1 MTKNEPKKV
10 LRDTWPS
17 NTENCNNSC
26 NIFKYLPFMLS
37 SKIKRKMKMKKTLNL
52 LFLLLAVFAISSCSS
67 DDDEIKDSVKEITI
81 YVSSET
87 GESYGFNSTPEEC
100 MLVKFDNPNGEW
112 EHLGLY
118 RIEGF
123 TYVKGHE
130 YELRVKMT
138 TLANPPADGYS
149 HKYLL
154 VKIVQDKLVKETET
168 PTDNSVK
175 SESDIEYQELCPYN
189 KYETEDNYIVDGE
202 GNIYK
207 GNGWPKPSYEHSR
220 IYVEN
225 VLDKGDDNWVKFN
238 SIPYQA
244 YCSYVISPLTDDIRM
259 VYNEDGGPL
268 FKDVIPEN
276 EFEYITKKMNSG
288 EKLQYFLI
296 LANVYK
302 KGLQKLKFTITK
314 Q

>member
-1 MTKNEPKKV
+1 MQYIQN
-10 LRDTWPS
+10 
-17 NTENCNNSC
+17 
-26 NIFKYLPFMLS
+26 LPFILS
-37 SKIKRKMKMKKTLNL
+37 STIKRKMKKTLNL

-67 DDDEIKDSVKEITI
+67 DDDEKKDSVKEITI

-168 PTDNSVK
+168 LTDNSVK

-225 VLDKGDDNWVKFN
+225 VLDKSDDNWVKFN

-244 YCSYVISPLTDDIRM
+244 YCSYVISPLTDDIRL

-268 FKDVIPEN
+268 FKKVIPES

>member
-1 MTKNEPKKV
+1 MQYIQN
-10 LRDTWPS
+10 
-17 NTENCNNSC
+17 
-26 NIFKYLPFMLS
+26 LPFILS
-37 SKIKRKMKMKKTLNL
+37 STIKRKMKKTLNL

-67 DDDEIKDSVKEITI
+67 DDDEKKDSVKEITI

-100 MLVKFDNPNGEW
+100 MLVKFDNPNGKW

-154 VKIVQDKLVKETET
+154 VKIVQDKLVKETGT
-168 PTDNSVK
+168 PTNSVK

-259 VYNEDGGPL
+259 VYNEDDDPL
-268 FKDVIPEN
+268 FKKVIPES

>member
-1 MTKNEPKKV
+1 MQYIQN
-10 LRDTWPS
+10 
-17 NTENCNNSC
+17 
-26 NIFKYLPFMLS
+26 LPFILS
-37 SKIKRKMKMKKTLNL
+37 STIKRKMKKTLNL
-52 LFLLLAVFAISSCSS
+52 LFLLLAVFAVSSCSS
-67 DDDEIKDSVKEITI
+67 DDDEKKDSVKEITI

-100 MLVKFDNPNGEW
+100 MLVKFDNPNGGW

-168 PTDNSVK
+168 PTNSVK

-225 VLDKGDDNWVKFN
+225 VLDKSDDNWVKFN

-268 FKDVIPEN
+268 FKDVIPES

>member
-1 MTKNEPKKV
+1 MQYIQN
-10 LRDTWPS
+10 
-17 NTENCNNSC
+17 
-26 NIFKYLPFMLS
+26 LPFILS
-37 SKIKRKMKMKKTLNL
+37 STIKRKMKKTLNL

-67 DDDEIKDSVKEITI
+67 DDDEKKDSVKEITI

-154 VKIVQDKLVKETET
+154 VKIVQDKLVKETGT

-189 KYETEDNYIVDGE
+189 KYEAEDNYIVDGE

-225 VLDKGDDNWVKFN
+225 VLDKSDDNWVKFN

-244 YCSYVISPLTDDIRM
+244 YCSYVISPLTDDIRL

-268 FKDVIPEN
+268 FKKVIPES

>member
-1 MTKNEPKKV
+1 MQYIQN
-10 LRDTWPS
+10 
-17 NTENCNNSC
+17 
-26 NIFKYLPFMLS
+26 LPFILS
-37 SKIKRKMKMKKTLNL
+37 STIKRKMKKTLNL
-52 LFLLLAVFAISSCSS
+52 LFLLLAVFAVSSCSS
-67 DDDEIKDSVKEITI
+67 DDDEKKDSVKEITI

-123 TYVKGHE
+123 TYVKWHE

-154 VKIVQDKLVKETET
+154 VKIVQDKLVKETGT
-168 PTDNSVK
+168 PSDNSVK

-207 GNGWPKPSYEHSR
+207 GNGLPKPSYEHSR
-220 IYVEN
+220 IYIEN

-244 YCSYVISPLTDDIRM
+244 YRSYVISPLTDDIRM
-259 VYNEDGGPL
+259 VYNEDDGPL
-268 FKDVIPEN
+268 FKDVIPES

>member
-1 MTKNEPKKV
+1 MQYIQN
-10 LRDTWPS
+10 
-17 NTENCNNSC
+17 
-26 NIFKYLPFMLS
+26 LPFILS
-37 SKIKRKMKMKKTLNL
+37 STIKRKMKKTLNL

-67 DDDEIKDSVKEITI
+67 DDDEKKDSVKEITI

-149 HKYLL
+149 HRYLL

-220 IYVEN
+220 IYIEN

-244 YCSYVISPLTDDIRM
+244 YRSYVISPLTDDIRL

-268 FKDVIPEN
+268 FKDVIPES

>member
-1 MTKNEPKKV
+1 MQYIQN
-10 LRDTWPS
+10 
-17 NTENCNNSC
+17 
-26 NIFKYLPFMLS
+26 LPFILS
-37 SKIKRKMKMKKTLNL
+37 STIKRKMKKTLNL

-67 DDDEIKDSVKEITI
+67 DDDEKKDSVKEITI

-268 FKDVIPEN
+268 FKDVIPES
-276 EFEYITKKMNSG
+276 EFEYITKKKNSG

>member
-1 MTKNEPKKV
+1 MQYIQN
-10 LRDTWPS
+10 
-17 NTENCNNSC
+17 
-26 NIFKYLPFMLS
+26 LPFILS
-37 SKIKRKMKMKKTLNL
+37 STIKRKMKKTLNL

-67 DDDEIKDSVKEITI
+67 DDDEKKDSVKEITI

-154 VKIVQDKLVKETET
+154 VKIVQDKLVKETGT

-220 IYVEN
+220 IYIEN

>member
-1 MTKNEPKKV
+1 MQYIQN
-10 LRDTWPS
+10 
-17 NTENCNNSC
+17 
-26 NIFKYLPFMLS
+26 LPFILS
-37 SKIKRKMKMKKTLNL
+37 STIKRKMKKTLNL
-52 LFLLLAVFAISSCSS
+52 LFLLLAVFAVSSCSS
-67 DDDEIKDSVKEITI
+67 DDDEKKDSVKEITI
-81 YVSSET
+81 FVSSET

-207 GNGWPKPSYEHSR
+207 GNVWPKPSYEHSR

-268 FKDVIPEN
+268 FKKVIPES

>member
-1 MTKNEPKKV
+1 MQYIQN
-10 LRDTWPS
+10 
-17 NTENCNNSC
+17 
-26 NIFKYLPFMLS
+26 LPFILS
-37 SKIKRKMKMKKTLNL
+37 STIKRKMKKTLNL
-52 LFLLLAVFAISSCSS
+52 LFLLLAVFAVSSCSS
-67 DDDEIKDSVKEITI
+67 DDDEKKDSVKEITI

-100 MLVKFDNPNGEW
+100 MLVKFDNPNGKW

-154 VKIVQDKLVKETET
+154 VKIVQDKLVKETGT

-220 IYVEN
+220 IYIEN

-244 YCSYVISPLTDDIRM
+244 YRSYVISPLTDDIRL
-259 VYNEDGGPL
+259 VYNEDGGQL
-268 FKDVIPEN
+268 FKDVIPES

>member
-1 MTKNEPKKV
+1 M
-10 LRDTWPS
+10 
-17 NTENCNNSC
+17 
-26 NIFKYLPFMLS
+26 KYIQNLPFILS
-37 SKIKRKMKMKKTLNL
+37 STIKRKIKKTLNL

-67 DDDEIKDSVKEITI
+67 DDDEKKDSVKEITI

-268 FKDVIPEN
+268 FKDVITEN

>member
-1 MTKNEPKKV
+1 M
-10 LRDTWPS
+10 
-17 NTENCNNSC
+17 
-26 NIFKYLPFMLS
+26 KYIQNLPFILS
-37 SKIKRKMKMKKTLNL
+37 STIKRKIKKTLNL
-52 LFLLLAVFAISSCSS
+52 LFLLLAVFAVSSCSS
-67 DDDEIKDSVKEITI
+67 DDDEKKDSVKEITI

-112 EHLGLY
+112 EHLSLY

-130 YELRVKMT
+130 YELRIKMT
-138 TLANPPADGYS
+138 TLASPPADGYS

-244 YCSYVISPLTDDIRM
+244 YCSYVISPLTDDIRL

>member
-1 MTKNEPKKV
+1 MQYIQN
-10 LRDTWPS
+10 
-17 NTENCNNSC
+17 
-26 NIFKYLPFMLS
+26 LPFMLS
-37 SKIKRKMKMKKTLNL
+37 SKIKRKMKKTLNL

-67 DDDEIKDSVKEITI
+67 DDDEKKDSVKEITI

-87 GESYGFNSTPEEC
+87 GKSYGFNSTPEEC
-100 MLVKFDNPNGEW
+100 MLVKFDNPNGKW

-168 PTDNSVK
+168 PTNSVK

-225 VLDKGDDNWVKFN
+225 VLDKGDDNWGKFN

-268 FKDVIPEN
+268 FKDVIPES

>member
-1 MTKNEPKKV
+1 MQYIQN
-10 LRDTWPS
+10 
-17 NTENCNNSC
+17 
-26 NIFKYLPFMLS
+26 LPFILS
-37 SKIKRKMKMKKTLNL
+37 GTIKRKMKKTLNL
-52 LFLLLAVFAISSCSS
+52 LFLLLAVFAVSSCSS
-67 DDDEIKDSVKEITI
+67 DDDEKKDSVKEITI

-100 MLVKFDNPNGEW
+100 MLVKFDNPNGKW

-149 HKYLL
+149 HRYLL
-154 VKIVQDKLVKETET
+154 VKIVQDKLVKETGT

-244 YCSYVISPLTDDIRM
+244 YCSYVISPLTDDIRL
-259 VYNEDGGPL
+259 VNNEDGGPL
-268 FKDVIPEN
+268 FKDVIPES

-288 EKLQYFLI
+288 EKLQYYLI

>member
-1 MTKNEPKKV
+1 MQYIQN
-10 LRDTWPS
+10 
-17 NTENCNNSC
+17 
-26 NIFKYLPFMLS
+26 LPFILS
-37 SKIKRKMKMKKTLNL
+37 STIKRKMKKTLNL
-52 LFLLLAVFAISSCSS
+52 LFLLLAVFAVSSCSS
-67 DDDEIKDSVKEITI
+67 DDDEKKDSVKEITI

-225 VLDKGDDNWVKFN
+225 VLDKGDNNWVKFN

-268 FKDVIPEN
+268 FKDVIPES

>member
-1 MTKNEPKKV
+1 MQFIQN
-10 LRDTWPS
+10 
-17 NTENCNNSC
+17 
-26 NIFKYLPFMLS
+26 LPFKLS
-37 SKIKRKMKMKKTLNL
+37 SKIKRKMKKTLNL

-67 DDDEIKDSVKEITI
+67 YDDEKKDSVKEITI

-112 EHLGLY
+112 KHLGLY

-149 HKYLL
+149 HRYLL

-207 GNGWPKPSYEHSR
+207 GNGWAKPSYEHSR

-244 YCSYVISPLTDDIRM
+244 YCSYVISPLTDDIRL
-259 VYNEDGGPL
+259 VYNEDSGPL
-268 FKDVIPEN
+268 FKKVIPES

-302 KGLQKLKFTITK
+302 KGLQKMKFTITK

>member
-1 MTKNEPKKV
+1 MQYIQN
-10 LRDTWPS
+10 
-17 NTENCNNSC
+17 
-26 NIFKYLPFMLS
+26 LPFILS
-37 SKIKRKMKMKKTLNL
+37 GTIKRKMKKTLNL

-67 DDDEIKDSVKEITI
+67 DDDEKKDSVKEITI

-149 HKYLL
+149 HRYLL

-244 YCSYVISPLTDDIRM
+244 YCSYVISPLTDDIRL
-259 VYNEDGGPL
+259 VYNEDDGPL
-268 FKDVIPEN
+268 FKDVIPES

>member
-1 MTKNEPKKV
+1 MQYIQN
-10 LRDTWPS
+10 
-17 NTENCNNSC
+17 
-26 NIFKYLPFMLS
+26 LPFILS
-37 SKIKRKMKMKKTLNL
+37 STIKRKMKKTLNL
-52 LFLLLAVFAISSCSS
+52 LVLLLAVFAISSCSS
-67 DDDEIKDSVKEITI
+67 DDDEKKDSVKEITI

-100 MLVKFDNPNGEW
+100 MLVKFDNPNGKW

-154 VKIVQDKLVKETET
+154 VKIVQDKLVKETGT

-207 GNGWPKPSYEHSR
+207 SNGWPKPSYEHSR

-259 VYNEDGGPL
+259 VYNEDDGPL
-268 FKDVIPEN
+268 FKDVIPES

>member
-1 MTKNEPKKV
+1 MQYIQN
-10 LRDTWPS
+10 
-17 NTENCNNSC
+17 
-26 NIFKYLPFMLS
+26 LPFILS
-37 SKIKRKMKMKKTLNL
+37 STIKRKMKKTLNL

-67 DDDEIKDSVKEITI
+67 DDDEKKDSVKEITI

-220 IYVEN
+220 IYIEN

-238 SIPYQA
+238 SLPYQA
-244 YCSYVISPLTDDIRM
+244 YCSYVISPLTDDIRL

-268 FKDVIPEN
+268 FKKVIPES

>member
-1 MTKNEPKKV
+1 MQYIQN
-10 LRDTWPS
+10 
-17 NTENCNNSC
+17 
-26 NIFKYLPFMLS
+26 LPFMLS
-37 SKIKRKMKMKKTLNL
+37 STIKRKMKKTLNL

-67 DDDEIKDSVKEITI
+67 DDDEKKDSVKEITI

-100 MLVKFDNPNGEW
+100 MLVKFDNPNGKW

-149 HKYLL
+149 HRYLL

-189 KYETEDNYIVDGE
+189 KYETEDNYIIDGE

-207 GNGWPKPSYEHSR
+207 GNGLPKPSYEHSR

-244 YCSYVISPLTDDIRM
+244 YCSYVISPLTDDIRL

-268 FKDVIPEN
+268 FKDVIPES

>member
-1 MTKNEPKKV
+1 MQYIQN
-10 LRDTWPS
+10 
-17 NTENCNNSC
+17 
-26 NIFKYLPFMLS
+26 LPFILS
-37 SKIKRKMKMKKTLNL
+37 STIKRKMKKTLNL
-52 LFLLLAVFAISSCSS
+52 LFLLLAVFAVSSCSS
-67 DDDEIKDSVKEITI
+67 DDDEKKDSVKEITI

-100 MLVKFDNPNGEW
+100 MLVKFDNPNGKW

-149 HKYLL
+149 HRYLL

-189 KYETEDNYIVDGE
+189 KYETEDNYIIDGE

-244 YCSYVISPLTDDIRM
+244 YCSYVISPLTDDIRL

-268 FKDVIPEN
+268 FKKVIPES

>member
-1 MTKNEPKKV
+1 MQYIQN
-10 LRDTWPS
+10 
-17 NTENCNNSC
+17 
-26 NIFKYLPFMLS
+26 LPFILS
-37 SKIKRKMKMKKTLNL
+37 STIKRKMKKTLNL
-52 LFLLLAVFAISSCSS
+52 LFLLLAVFAVSSCSS
-67 DDDEIKDSVKEITI
+67 DDDEKKDSVKEITI

-154 VKIVQDKLVKETET
+154 VKIVQDKLVKETEN

-189 KYETEDNYIVDGE
+189 KYETEDYYIVDGE

-207 GNGWPKPSYEHSR
+207 GNGLPKPSYEHSR

-244 YCSYVISPLTDDIRM
+244 YCSYVISPLTDDIRL

-268 FKDVIPEN
+268 FKDVIPES
-276 EFEYITKKMNSG
+276 EFEYITKKMDSG

>member
-1 MTKNEPKKV
+1 MQYIQN
-10 LRDTWPS
+10 
-17 NTENCNNSC
+17 
-26 NIFKYLPFMLS
+26 LPFILS
-37 SKIKRKMKMKKTLNL
+37 STIKRKMKKTLNL

-67 DDDEIKDSVKEITI
+67 DDDEKKDSVKEITI

-149 HKYLL
+149 HRYLL
-154 VKIVQDKLVKETET
+154 VKIVQDKLVKETGT

-207 GNGWPKPSYEHSR
+207 GNGWPKPSYEHIR

-244 YCSYVISPLTDDIRM
+244 YCSYVISPLTDDIRL

-268 FKDVIPEN
+268 FKDVIPES

>member
-1 MTKNEPKKV
+1 MQYIQN
-10 LRDTWPS
+10 
-17 NTENCNNSC
+17 
-26 NIFKYLPFMLS
+26 LPFILS
-37 SKIKRKMKMKKTLNL
+37 GTIKRKMKKTLNL

-67 DDDEIKDSVKEITI
+67 DDDEKKDSVKEITI

-154 VKIVQDKLVKETET
+154 VKIVQDKLVKETGT

-244 YCSYVISPLTDDIRM
+244 YCSYVISPLTDDIRL

-268 FKDVIPEN
+268 FKKVIPES

>member
-1 MTKNEPKKV
+1 MQYIQN
-10 LRDTWPS
+10 
-17 NTENCNNSC
+17 
-26 NIFKYLPFMLS
+26 LPFILS
-37 SKIKRKMKMKKTLNL
+37 STIKRKIKKTLNL

-154 VKIVQDKLVKETET
+154 VKIVQDKLVKESET

-244 YCSYVISPLTDDIRM
+244 YCSYVISPLTDDIRL

-268 FKDVIPEN
+268 FKKVIPES

>member
-1 MTKNEPKKV
+1 M
-10 LRDTWPS
+10 
-17 NTENCNNSC
+17 
-26 NIFKYLPFMLS
+26 KYIQNLPFILS
-37 SKIKRKMKMKKTLNL
+37 STIKRKIKKTLNL
-52 LFLLLAVFAISSCSS
+52 LFLLLAVFAVSSCSS
-67 DDDEIKDSVKEITI
+67 DDDEKKDSVKEITI

-154 VKIVQDKLVKETET
+154 VKIVQDKLVKESET

-189 KYETEDNYIVDGE
+189 KYETEDNYIIDGE

-207 GNGWPKPSYEHSR
+207 GNGWTKPSYEHSR

>member
-1 MTKNEPKKV
+1 MQYIQN
-10 LRDTWPS
+10 
-17 NTENCNNSC
+17 
-26 NIFKYLPFMLS
+26 LPFILS
-37 SKIKRKMKMKKTLNL
+37 STIKRKMKKTLNL
-52 LFLLLAVFAISSCSS
+52 LFLLLAVFAVSSCSS
-67 DDDEIKDSVKEITI
+67 DDDEKKDSVKEITI

-87 GESYGFNSTPEEC
+87 GESYGFNSTSEEC

-268 FKDVIPEN
+268 FKDVIPES
-276 EFEYITKKMNSG
+276 EFEYITRKMNSG

>member
-1 MTKNEPKKV
+1 M
-10 LRDTWPS
+10 
-17 NTENCNNSC
+17 
-26 NIFKYLPFMLS
+26 KYIQNLPFILS
-37 SKIKRKMKMKKTLNL
+37 STIKRKMKKTLNL

-112 EHLGLY
+112 EHLSLY

-149 HKYLL
+149 HRYLL

-207 GNGWPKPSYEHSR
+207 GNGWAKPSYEHSR

>member
-1 MTKNEPKKV
+1 MQYIQN
-10 LRDTWPS
+10 
-17 NTENCNNSC
+17 
-26 NIFKYLPFMLS
+26 LPFILS
-37 SKIKRKMKMKKTLNL
+37 STIKRKMKKTLNL
-52 LFLLLAVFAISSCSS
+52 LFLLLAVFAVSSCSS
-67 DDDEIKDSVKEITI
+67 DDDEKKDSVKEITI

-244 YCSYVISPLTDDIRM
+244 YCSYVISPLTDNIRL

-268 FKDVIPEN
+268 FKDVIPES

>member
-1 MTKNEPKKV
+1 MQFIQN
-10 LRDTWPS
+10 
-17 NTENCNNSC
+17 
-26 NIFKYLPFMLS
+26 LPFKLS
-37 SKIKRKMKMKKTLNL
+37 SKIKRKMKKTLNL

-67 DDDEIKDSVKEITI
+67 DDDEKKDSVKEITI

-87 GESYGFNSTPEEC
+87 GESYGFDSTPEEC

-112 EHLGLY
+112 KHLGLY

-149 HKYLL
+149 HRYLL
-154 VKIVQDKLVKETET
+154 VKIVQDKLVTETET

-207 GNGWPKPSYEHSR
+207 GNGLPKPSYEHSR

-244 YCSYVISPLTDDIRM
+244 YCSYVISPLTDDIRL

-268 FKDVIPEN
+268 FKKVIPES

>member
-1 MTKNEPKKV
+1 MQYIQN
-10 LRDTWPS
+10 
-17 NTENCNNSC
+17 
-26 NIFKYLPFMLS
+26 LPFILS
-37 SKIKRKMKMKKTLNL
+37 STIKRKMKKTLNL

-67 DDDEIKDSVKEITI
+67 DDDEKKDSVKEITI

-100 MLVKFDNPNGEW
+100 MLVKFDNPNGKW

-154 VKIVQDKLVKETET
+154 VKIVQDKLVKETGT

-207 GNGWPKPSYEHSR
+207 GNGLPKPSYEHSR

-244 YCSYVISPLTDDIRM
+244 YRSYVISPLTDDIRM

-268 FKDVIPEN
+268 FKNVIPES

>member
-1 MTKNEPKKV
+1 MQYIQN
-10 LRDTWPS
+10 
-17 NTENCNNSC
+17 
-26 NIFKYLPFMLS
+26 LPFILS
-37 SKIKRKMKMKKTLNL
+37 STIKRKMKKTLNL
-52 LFLLLAVFAISSCSS
+52 LFLLLAVFAVSSCSS
-67 DDDEIKDSVKEITI
+67 DDDEKKDSVKEITI

-87 GESYGFNSTPEEC
+87 GESYGFNSIPEEC

-259 VYNEDGGPL
+259 VYNEDGDPL
-268 FKDVIPEN
+268 FKDVIPES

-302 KGLQKLKFTITK
+302 KGLQKLKFIITK

>member
-1 MTKNEPKKV
+1 MQYIQN
-10 LRDTWPS
+10 
-17 NTENCNNSC
+17 
-26 NIFKYLPFMLS
+26 LPFILS
-37 SKIKRKMKMKKTLNL
+37 STIKRKMKKTLNL

-67 DDDEIKDSVKEITI
+67 DDDEKKDSVKEITI

-189 KYETEDNYIVDGE
+189 KYETEDNYIIDGE

-268 FKDVIPEN
+268 FKDVIPES

>member
-1 MTKNEPKKV
+1 MQYIQN
-10 LRDTWPS
+10 
-17 NTENCNNSC
+17 
-26 NIFKYLPFMLS
+26 LPFILS
-37 SKIKRKMKMKKTLNL
+37 STIKRKMKKTLNL

-87 GESYGFNSTPEEC
+87 GKSYGFNSTPEEC

-244 YCSYVISPLTDDIRM
+244 YCSYVISPLTDDIRL

-268 FKDVIPEN
+268 FKKVIPES

>member
-1 MTKNEPKKV
+1 MQYIQN
-10 LRDTWPS
+10 
-17 NTENCNNSC
+17 
-26 NIFKYLPFMLS
+26 LPFILS
-37 SKIKRKMKMKKTLNL
+37 STIKRKMKKTLNL
-52 LFLLLAVFAISSCSS
+52 LFLLLAVFAVSSCSS
-67 DDDEIKDSVKEITI
+67 DDDEKKDSVKEITI

-118 RIEGF
+118 RIEDF

-154 VKIVQDKLVKETET
+154 VKIVQDKLVKETGT

-207 GNGWPKPSYEHSR
+207 GNGLPKPSYEHSR

-244 YCSYVISPLTDDIRM
+244 YRSYVISPLTDDIRL

-268 FKDVIPEN
+268 FKDVIPES

>member
-1 MTKNEPKKV
+1 MQYIQN
-10 LRDTWPS
+10 
-17 NTENCNNSC
+17 
-26 NIFKYLPFMLS
+26 LPFILS
-37 SKIKRKMKMKKTLNL
+37 STIKRKMKKTLNL
-52 LFLLLAVFAISSCSS
+52 LFLLLAVFAVSSCSS
-67 DDDEIKDSVKEITI
+67 DDDEKKDSVKEITI

-175 SESDIEYQELCPYN
+175 SESDIEYQKLCPYN

-207 GNGWPKPSYEHSR
+207 GNGGPKPSYEHSR
-220 IYVEN
+220 IYLEN
-225 VLDKGDDNWVKFN
+225 VLDKGDDNWDKFN
-238 SIPYQA
+238 SIQYQA
-244 YCSYVISPLTDDIRM
+244 YRSYVISPLTDDIRM
-259 VYNEDGGPL
+259 VYNEDDGPL
-268 FKDVIPEN
+268 FKDVIPES

>member
-1 MTKNEPKKV
+1 MQYIQN
-10 LRDTWPS
+10 
-17 NTENCNNSC
+17 
-26 NIFKYLPFMLS
+26 LPFILS
-37 SKIKRKMKMKKTLNL
+37 STIKRKMKMKKTLNL

-67 DDDEIKDSVKEITI
+67 DDDEKKDSVKEITI

-130 YELRVKMT
+130 YVLRVKMT

-268 FKDVIPEN
+268 FKDVIPES

>member
-1 MTKNEPKKV
+1 MQYIQN
-10 LRDTWPS
+10 
-17 NTENCNNSC
+17 
-26 NIFKYLPFMLS
+26 LPFILS
-37 SKIKRKMKMKKTLNL
+37 STIKRKMKMTKTLNL

-67 DDDEIKDSVKEITI
+67 DDDEKKDSVKEITI

-138 TLANPPADGYS
+138 TLANPHTDGYS

-207 GNGWPKPSYEHSR
+207 GNGWSKPSYEHSR

-225 VLDKGDDNWVKFN
+225 VLDKSDNNWVKFN

-244 YCSYVISPLTDDIRM
+244 YCSYVISPLTDNIRM

-268 FKDVIPEN
+268 FKDVIPES

>member
-1 MTKNEPKKV
+1 MQYIQN
-10 LRDTWPS
+10 
-17 NTENCNNSC
+17 
-26 NIFKYLPFMLS
+26 LPFILS
-37 SKIKRKMKMKKTLNL
+37 STIKRKMKMKKTLNL
-52 LFLLLAVFAISSCSS
+52 LFLLLAVFAVSSCSS
-67 DDDEIKDSVKEITI
+67 DDDEKKDSVKEITI

-268 FKDVIPEN
+268 FKDVIPES

>member
-1 MTKNEPKKV
+1 MQYIQN
-10 LRDTWPS
+10 
-17 NTENCNNSC
+17 
-26 NIFKYLPFMLS
+26 LPFILS
-37 SKIKRKMKMKKTLNL
+37 STIKRKMKKTLNL
-52 LFLLLAVFAISSCSS
+52 LFLLLAVFAVSSCSS
-67 DDDEIKDSVKEITI
+67 DDDEKKDSVKEITI

-154 VKIVQDKLVKETET
+154 VKIVQDKLVKETGT

-244 YCSYVISPLTDDIRM
+244 YCSYVISPLTDDIRL

-268 FKDVIPEN
+268 FKKVIPES

-302 KGLQKLKFTITK
+302 KGLQKLKITITK